1 MSHIIFDFLTES
13 FLFGSGLDDKFNSF
27 SEREL
32 EKELNR
38 YREYVISNMTEI
50 YKEIIYDFKK
60 IAVTIE
66 SFSERPSEELLK
78 QLALY
83 VDVIT
88 ISDPLFELTEKK
100 STSTK
105 VMAEYYGMDSDETI
119 DREKLVDVLKYMKES
134 TVLIVCNYVKYIPI
148 SYLHEAPLNV
158 PITYDANN
166 YSKSLPEPIMEF
178 LKKNIQIH
186 NTVRSDRGLCVEF
199 DKPLTKGTGLFIH
212 FPDCGFRNGEIVQYQ
227 ESEVVHFDENTG
239 RFTLRF
245 FTPDIISQETF
256 NIWLEQSVNKACL
269 HMYNETFQEMYLASR
284 LNTMYL
290 TQSTLKAQMMSIEMG
305 KQSIDTKIANMA
317 LQLDVPILENSK
329 ISDIISIRNDY
340 GESFANFRTELG
352 EKLLHLSHIVDA
364 EQLEN
369 ELQEVTYAI
378 NETYISQIKQETRS
392 LIRSLGI
399 ETTIATGSLI
409 TNNMMSGNNM
419 LSLIAASIAAIGG
432 IKDTVKL
439 FGDIRERPGYF
450 LWKLNKENKGSI

>member
-1 MSHIIFDFLTES
+1 MSHINFDFLTES
-13 FLFGSGLDDKFNSF
+13 FLFGPGLEDGFSSF
-27 SEREL
+27 ADCEL
-32 EKELNR
+32 ENELYR
-38 YREYVISNMTEI
+38 YREYVISNMAEI
-50 YKEIIYDFKK
+50 CKEVVSDSKK

-83 VDVIT
+83 VDIIT

-105 VMAEYYGMDSDETI
+105 VMAEYYGMDSDEAI
-119 DREKLVDVLKYMKES
+119 DRKELVDALKYMKES
-134 TVLIVCNYVKYIPI
+134 TILIVCNYIKYIPI

-166 YSKSLPEPIMEF
+166 FSKSLPEPIMEF

-199 DKPLTKGTGLFIH
+199 EKPLTKGTGLFIH
-212 FPDCGFRNGEIVQYQ
+212 FPDCGFRSGEIVQYQ
-227 ESEVVHFDENTG
+227 ESEVVHFDEKT
-239 RFTLRF
+239 RRATLRF
-245 FTPDIISQETF
+245 STPDVISQETF
-256 NIWLEQSVNKACL
+256 SIWVEQSVNKACL
-269 HMYNETFQEMYLASR
+269 HMYNDTFKELYFASR

-290 TQSTLKAQMMSIEMG
+290 TQSALKAKMMSIELG
-305 KQSIDTKIANMA
+305 KQSIDTRIANMA
-317 LQLDVPILENSK
+317 LQLDVPVLENSK

-352 EKLLHLSHIVDA
+352 EKLLHLSHIVDD
-364 EQLEN
+364 EQLAN

-378 NETYISQIKQETRS
+378 NETYINQINRETRS

-399 ETTIATGSLI
+399 EATIATGSLI
-409 TNNMMSGNNM
+409 TNNMLSGNNM

-439 FGDIRERPGYF
+439 FGDVRERPGYF
-450 LWKLNKENKGSI
+450 LWKLNKANKRNI